1 MRCCISLLSNHHSDF
16 SLPFRLLKRQ
26 LRVFIHFLVFA
37 QQGFFNTTSNTG
49 PNPPQHYQQQPPPHQ
64 DARPGE
70 RSPFSDINQQL
81 VNMGFPTWH
90 LGNQVVEPV
99 MSILLLFLLMMVGV
113 RGLLLVGLIYVVSH
127 LSQRWH
133 GLLHRLPVAWGIQ
146 SQIFLPVI
154 YVGSRTFV
162 NSVFKRQN

>member
-1 MRCCISLLSNHHSDF
+1 MVRILANGDIVQDDDPRVRQTTQNRENSS
-16 SLPFRLLKRQ
+16 RLVRNG
-26 LRVFIHFLVFA
+26 
-37 QQGFFNTTSNTG
+37 GFFNTTSNTG
-49 PNPPQHYQQQPPPHQ
+49 PNPPQHYQQQQQQQQQQRQ

-99 MSILLLFLLMMVGV
+99 MSILLLFLLMVVGV

-127 LSQRWH
+127 LSQR
-133 GLLHRLPVAWGIQ
+133 
-146 SQIFLPVI
+146 
-154 YVGSRTFV
+154 
-162 NSVFKRQN
+162 

>member
-1 MRCCISLLSNHHSDF
+1 MVRILANGDIVQDDDPRVRQTTQNRENSSRLVRNGVFPFLL
-16 SLPFRLLKRQ
+16 LERQ
-26 LRVFIHFLVFA
+26 LRVFVDFLVFA

-49 PNPPQHYQQQPPPHQ
+49 PNPPQHYQQQQQHYQQQQQRQ

-99 MSILLLFLLMMVGV
+99 MSILLLFLLMVVGV

-127 LSQRWH
+127 LSQR
-133 GLLHRLPVAWGIQ
+133 
-146 SQIFLPVI
+146 
-154 YVGSRTFV
+154 
-162 NSVFKRQN
+162 

>member
-1 MRCCISLLSNHHSDF
+1 MVRILANGDIVQDDDPRVRQTTQSRENSS
-16 SLPFRLLKRQ
+16 RLLRNG
-26 LRVFIHFLVFA
+26 
-37 QQGFFNTTSNTG
+37 GFFNTTTSTV
-49 PNPPQHYQQQPPPHQ
+49 PNPPQHYQRQQQ
-64 DARPGE
+64 RQGVRPGE

-127 LSQRWH
+127 LSQR
-133 GLLHRLPVAWGIQ
+133 
-146 SQIFLPVI
+146 
-154 YVGSRTFV
+154 
-162 NSVFKRQN
+162 